1 MSSCLCSFHMDL
13 CFITANCSGVTH
25 LDLRTVLA
33 ERGLA
38 WRETSL
44 KALCSEHG
52 NLEILEISLTFVPST
67 LWIDSTALKPH
78 FLAKTTWSTS
88 FRPITCT
95 PCNSQSGKNIKQH
108 VTRTSIGLKTMPVR
122 VRWRCPAWTS
132 FAKRAVLTS
141 FPKSKIWT
149 ISDVSVKL
157 HTWMPGGK
165 QAPEESGVYSDV
177 FSKHTCQ
184 HFQLQDASSLWTL
197 QTFRIFKISTRMRML
212 NVYSSTTWLELLR
225 KFVRS

>member
-1 MSSCLCSFHMDL
+1 MSSCLFSFHMDL

-25 LDLRTVLA
+25 LDLRTFLA

-67 LWIDSTALKPH
+67 LWIDSTARKPH

-95 PCNSQSGKNIKQH
+95 PCNSQSGKKHQTACHSNFNWTKNYACPCSLT
-108 VTRTSIGLKTMPVR
+108 VPGLNLVCGKG
-122 VRWRCPAWTS
+122 CAH
-132 FAKRAVLTS
+132 
-141 FPKSKIWT
+141 I
-149 ISDVSVKL
+149 IS
-157 HTWMPGGK
+157 
-165 QAPEESGVYSDV
+165 Q
-177 FSKHTCQ
+177 
-184 HFQLQDASSLWTL
+184 
-197 QTFRIFKISTRMRML
+197 I
-212 NVYSSTTWLELLR
+212 
-225 KFVRS
+225 